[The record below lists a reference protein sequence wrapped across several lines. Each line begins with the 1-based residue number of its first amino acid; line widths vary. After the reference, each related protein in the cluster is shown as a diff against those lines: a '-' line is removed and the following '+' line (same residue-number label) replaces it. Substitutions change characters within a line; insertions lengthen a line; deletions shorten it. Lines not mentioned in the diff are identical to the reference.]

1 MLDWEKGNLKM
12 MGNLCD
18 VFTCSHS
25 RAMIDSVISKLT
37 GEESLGHTNR
47 GKKQRN
53 VVVLVAASSEAP
65 ESLEIQKRMFAPYP
79 PGRKCASG

>member
-1 MLDWEKGNLKM
+1 
-12 MGNLCD
+12 
-18 VFTCSHS
+18 
-25 RAMIDSVISKLT
+25 MIDSVISKLT

-53 VVVLVAASSEAP
+53 VVVVVAASSEAP

-79 PGRKCASG
+79 PGRKCASGWQWKSSQEKSVLSDHLLTIMCFP